1 MNYIHNIWTEKTN
14 FFGNTDPLAL
24 ASKYGTPLY
33 VYNESILPKPLQSLS
48 SLISYPAFK

>member
-24 ASKYGTPLY
+24 ASKYGTPFMFTTNPYL
-33 VYNESILPKPLQSLS
+33 EAAAKHSPP
-48 SLISYPAFK
+48 